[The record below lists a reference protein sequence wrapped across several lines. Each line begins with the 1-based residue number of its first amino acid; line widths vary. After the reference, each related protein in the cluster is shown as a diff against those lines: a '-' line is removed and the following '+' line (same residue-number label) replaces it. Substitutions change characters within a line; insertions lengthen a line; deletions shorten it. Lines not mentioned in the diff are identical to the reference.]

1 MGTSENFL
9 GFLET
14 CTIRLLSHFRLHQDQ
29 GIIISNKQ
37 TSQVSQ
43 LQTSLGSLAIWSPV
57 CSGFIK
63 LQADAEWLYKQK
75 DWIHCTIWA
84 KMNEILYLRIKVYRC
99 YLVGSNVF
107 LFLKSRTIDPQR
119 GNSLHCTA
127 KNSIQIP
134 YFLGSIFCLPH
145 RPNFSDI
152 FDTFIGCL

>member
-14 CTIRLLSHFRLHQDQ
+14 CTIQLRSHFRLHQDQ

-75 DWIHCTIWA
+75 DWIHCIRVN
-84 KMNEILYLRIKVYRC
+84 MYEILYLRINVYRLDVLWGQPIKLIQVVSTSVLYEYWWNIVVFIFFVPSVFC
-99 YLVGSNVF
+99 RASEASN
-107 LFLKSRTIDPQR
+107 ID
-119 GNSLHCTA
+119 CF
-127 KNSIQIP
+127 KI
-134 YFLGSIFCLPH
+134 
-145 RPNFSDI
+145 
-152 FDTFIGCL
+152 